1 MAFMPSFSPRVCVR
15 GCGGQDIQS
24 RVESG
29 HAGGNAG
36 VVGAAFLFEMFG
48 DALAMGR
55 ELVCRTSLD
64 IER

>member
-1 MAFMPSFSPRVCVR
+1 MAFISRSLLVCVR
-15 GCGGQDIQS
+15 ACGGQDIQS

-36 VVGAAFLFEMFG
+36 VVGTALLFEMLG

-55 ELVCRTSLD
+55 GLVRHTFP
-64 IER
+64 RQ

>member
-1 MAFMPSFSPRVCVR
+1 MSLSLLVCVR
-15 GCGGQDIQS
+15 GRGGQDIQS
-24 RVESG
+24 RVEPG

-55 ELVCRTSLD
+55 DLVCQHVP
-64 IER
+64 